1 MPRILIV
8 DDDDAV
14 RAAVTLMIKSLGHEC
29 VAVRSTAEA
38 IAAAEDGALDLA
50 LIDMLMPDL
59 DGLEAVK
66 AIVHIE
72 PRIPIIAMSGGSA
85 SVSSGDYAVLAVKMG
100 AAMFVQKPFTRAQ
113 LAEAFA
119 KVLPG

>member
-8 DDDDAV
+8 DDDGAV
-14 RAAVTLMIKSLGHEC
+14 RSTVALMVESLGHEC
-29 VAVRSTAEA
+29 VAVRSTADA
-38 IAAAEDGALDLA
+38 IAAAEEGALDLA

-72 PRIPIIAMSGGSA
+72 PRIPIIAMS
-85 SVSSGDYAVLAVKMG
+85 
-100 AAMFVQKPFTRAQ
+100 
-113 LAEAFA
+113 EARPAFR
-119 KVLPG
+119 LPTMRCWP